1 MSSLFQPADFTSDN
15 SNDVLFSSQLDTL
28 YASLNPKDVEQFYQG
43 YAAWQMHRKIA
54 TLEANVA
61 RIDQQINDNTVLMHL
76 VQPSAIALATLSRL
90 QSYGVDDINLLDT
103 MLERGDEWLDHAMQL
118 LSRCEQMNL
127 IHESYT
133 EWCQHALE
141 GAYDWLDSVNETE
154 AVTLSTSPQ
163 VSDAQNALPEET
175 IDTPEMTSEETAELL
190 LHKLMND
197 EETVKA
203 PAVSVTQPIEQ
214 AHEQADADVQ
224 ESVQQVS
231 QEVSAPEQ
239 MPSPEVVATE
249 PEVHEQTTSSS
260 EQSDRPEKQSYVQDR
275 QPVDNSTQK
284 LPGRSLVSRVLAKI
298 GNVS

>member
-1 MSSLFQPADFTSDN
+1 MSSLFQPSDFASDN
-15 SNDVLFSSQLDTL
+15 SNDVLFSSQLDAL

-43 YAAWQMHRKIA
+43 YAAWHMYHKVA

-76 VQPSAIALATLSRL
+76 VQQSAIALATLSRL

-118 LSRCEQMNL
+118 LSRCEHMNL

-163 VSDAQNALPEET
+163 APDAQNMMPEET
-175 IDTPEMTSEETAELL
+175 IDTPEMSSEETAELL
-190 LHKLMND
+190 LRKLMND

-203 PAVSVTQPIEQ
+203 PAITVAASAEQ
-214 AHEQADADVQ
+214 THVQADVQ
-224 ESVQQVS
+224 GRI
-231 QEVSAPEQ
+231 QEVPQGEPALEQ
-239 MPSPEVVATE
+239 TASPEVVIPE

-260 EQSDRPEKQSYVQDR
+260 EQSNIQEKQPNMPNE
-275 QPVDNSTQK
+275 QPTDTGTQK
-284 LPGRSLVSRVLAKI
+284 LPGRGLVSRVLAKI
-298 GNVS
+298 WNVS